1 MGWKKMFFKHRLYEV
16 KVIEEVT
23 GFTHIAIKRRDGKP
37 IVSSWDVLQAIKN
50 EFAGETR
57 YAVEVFPDQ
66 ASLVYQENMR
76 HLWVFPDEERL
87 PLSPYW
93 G

>member
-1 MGWKKMFFKHRLYEV
+1 MGWRKMYFKRRLYEV
-16 KVIEEVT
+16 RVIEEVT
-23 GFTHIAIKRRDGKP
+23 GFTHIAIKRQDGKP
-37 IVSSWDVLQAIKN
+37 IVASWDVFQAIKN
-50 EFAGETR
+50 AYVGESC

-66 ASLVYQENMR
+66 PSLVYQENMR
-76 HLWVFPDEERL
+76 HLWVFPEGERL